1 MSLPLCQYLQ
11 SHPIST
17 KAAEQE
23 FYQKNLLSIAVSKLC
38 SMLHGLISY
47 LICNRDLQ
55 RISSDFLF
63 QLLTLI
69 LEQGWPPED
78 HWTSFGAQNPKS

>member
-1 MSLPLCQYLQ
+1 MSLPLCKYLQ

-23 FYQKNLLSIAVSKLC
+23 FYQKNMLSIAVSKLC
-38 SMLHGLISY
+38 SISY
-47 LICNRDLQ
+47 LICSQDLQ
-55 RISSDFLF
+55 RIFSDLLF
-63 QLLTLI
+63 QLLTYI